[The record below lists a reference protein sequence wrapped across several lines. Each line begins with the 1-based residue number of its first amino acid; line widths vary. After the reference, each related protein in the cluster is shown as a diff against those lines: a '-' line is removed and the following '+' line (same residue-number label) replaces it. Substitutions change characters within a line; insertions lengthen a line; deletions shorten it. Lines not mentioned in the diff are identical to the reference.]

1 MEAGR
6 TCPLM
11 MVGPP
16 CPTFPFPFLVVPL
29 LSIAFGRGVSVTR
42 AADMLFAAAL
52 RGCLS
57 VLGAAKLV
65 LGLLHGSTVLRPS
78 ISGPAANRDTLR
90 PVLAQAIGLLLLRNS
105 HTPDLCLS
113 LHSQTA
119 LVRLRWD

>member
-16 CPTFPFPFLVVPL
+16 CPSFPFPFLVVPL
-29 LSIAFGRGVSVTR
+29 LSIALGRGVSVTR

-78 ISGPAANRDTLR
+78 ISGPAANTDMLR
-90 PVLAQAIGLLLLRNS
+90 PVVARAAGLLLLRDS
-105 HTPDLCLS
+105 QSPDLCLS

-119 LVRLRWD
+119 LVRQRWD